1 MGSGGVVHKLRPSLM
16 YLANVSNKKPRA
28 FALAELPFSGSPSN
42 NKEVRLAY
50 SYRTGTILSQPNAN
64 GQILENASNNSKSTD
79 SDRGTR

>member
-16 YLANVSNKKPRA
+16 YLANVSNKPRA
-28 FALAELPFSGSPSN
+28 FALAELPLPGSPSN
-42 NKEVRLAY
+42 KEARLAY